1 MILAQPDP
9 RQVRN
14 DVFKRIIGGVQNSG
28 SIQKIAQQIIDELS
42 EDLILVDDPRERRR
56 LIRDTYHRI
65 ENTHKIRKFHYVYAS
80 PERNKSVSQVINEVL
95 FRYRT
100 KYARYF

>member
-14 DVFKRIIGGVQNSG
+14 DVFKRIIDGIQRSRTVQGV
-28 SIQKIAQQIIDELS
+28 AQQIIDELAQ
-42 EDLILVDDPRERRR
+42 DLVLIDDPLERTR

-65 ENTHKIRKFHYVYAS
+65 ENTHKIRRFNYVYVS
-80 PERNKSVSQVINEVL
+80 PEKNRSVSQVINEVL
-95 FRYRT
+95 FRYKT
-100 KYARYF
+100 KYATYF